1 MQYYDK
7 LVVGNRIKQMR
18 KQRNMTQSRLA
29 EVLDYTNER
38 QLQRIENG
46 ETGCTV
52 DKLMEIAQILN
63 ISTDY
68 LLFGI
73 ENQRDEVSCEMTG
86 GTEGQKLFMRK
97 ISKVVFDNIELL
109 VPGR

>member
-1 MQYYDK
+1 
-7 LVVGNRIKQMR
+7 
-18 KQRNMTQSRLA
+18 MTQSRLA
-29 EVLDYTNER
+29 EELDYTNER

-73 ENQRDEVSCEMTG
+73 DINGNERLADELVG
-86 GTEGQKLFMRK
+86 KTEGQKLFVSRM
-97 ISKVVFDNIELL
+97 SKVIFENIELL
-109 VPGR
+109 IWQDK

>member
-1 MQYYDK
+1 
-7 LVVGNRIKQMR
+7 
-18 KQRNMTQSRLA
+18 MTQSRLA
-29 EVLDYTNER
+29 EELDYTNER

-63 ISTDY
+63 ISTHY

-73 ENQRDEVSCEMTG
+73 DFAENERLAGELVG
-86 GTEGQKLFMRK
+86 KTEGQKLFIRRMSEV
-97 ISKVVFDNIELL
+97 IFENIELL
-109 VPGR
+109 IWQDK